1 MVANAEPTIEASV
14 GAPVPYGDPRY
25 NEVMGFLIEE
35 ARLLDHD
42 EFERWTELFADDLIY
57 TMPVRRTVLRKD
69 GRGFDP
75 GMMHFDDDAASLRTR
90 VRRIMHTK
98 TAYAEDPPSRVRRF
112 LSSVV
117 VHETDVEGEYIVES
131 SVLLLRSRWSDQH
144 YDLVSVERQDL
155 LRRSEPGFN
164 LARRNILIDQ
174 TALGTPNLAIF
185 L

>member
-1 MVANAEPTIEASV
+1 VVASPEPAIAANL
-14 GAPVPYGDPRY
+14 GAVVPYGSPLH
-25 NEVMGFLIEE
+25 NEIMGFLIEE

-42 EFERWTELFADDLIY
+42 EFERWSELFADDLMY

-75 GMMHFDDDAASLRTR
+75 GMMHFDDDASSMKIRI
-90 VRRIMHTK
+90 RRIMHTK
-98 TAYAEDPPSRVRRF
+98 SAYAEDPPSRVRRF

-117 VHETDVEGEYIVES
+117 AHETEVDSEYVVES
-131 SVLLLRSRWSDQH
+131 SVLLLRNRWDDQN
-144 YDLVSVERQDL
+144 YDLISVERQDL
-155 LRRSEPGFN
+155 LRRSGPGFR

-185 L
+185 I